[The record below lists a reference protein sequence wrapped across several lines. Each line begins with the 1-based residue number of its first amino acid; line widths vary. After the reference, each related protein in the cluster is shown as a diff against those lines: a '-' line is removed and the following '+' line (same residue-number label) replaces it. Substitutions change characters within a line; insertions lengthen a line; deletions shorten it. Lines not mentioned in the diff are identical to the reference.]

1 MPVSEPEEGDVPRT
15 PAPTAEA
22 WGQTLARLDR
32 VHDEFLLAIAALP
45 DTALKQTVPGKPY
58 TMQFMLEGAVRHHV
72 YHAGQ
77 IALLKN
83 ALHSRGRK

>member
-1 MPVSEPEEGDVPRT
+1 MDEPEEGDFPRT

-22 WGQTLARLDR
+22 WGQTLAHLDR
-32 VHDEFLLAIAALP
+32 VHQEFLRAIAALP
-45 DTALKQTVPGKPY
+45 ETALKQTVPGKPY
-58 TMQFMLEGAVRHHV
+58 TTEFMLEGAVRHHV

-83 ALHSRGRK
+83 SWHSSSRK